1 MGQSTLAETLG
12 PMLQAPDIRQ
22 LGALPVLY
30 PILEALGLR
39 DEVNILRPSKADID
53 LGRITLLL
61 TLNRLMSPQPM
72 NHIEDWAKTTVL
84 PEFLTMSATQLY
96 DKRQVRAM
104 DALHPFI
111 GEVWCHLASRAVRQ
125 EGIDL
130 SAVHWDT
137 TTFYFEGDYTDSDL
151 ARYGRST
158 DHRSDA
164 KQAKLGLSVTDR
176 EQMPLLYRVLAGN
189 AEDSTTAVPHIK
201 ALVAFLARPE
211 LAALGVHPLIISDC
225 KMVSPAAVWTCHRH
239 ELYYLGP
246 VASENAVKDLIRSVS
261 DEELAAHELSYRP
274 KRKAPQDQV
283 FIPYRGVWRSY
294 TFTYRKQSFT
304 DRALV
309 VWSAG
314 KDRLDRQKRKTY
326 IKRLLDELENISRQ
340 LNHGPYQ
347 KRDYAVEQLARARR
361 GSPAKLLVDVN
372 LAGKDGNLQ
381 LTFRINGE
389 RLAAVQQLDGK
400 YVLATN
406 ASHLNADEAMVYF
419 KGQDKVEKSMAVVK
433 GPLQV
438 RPVFLHS
445 DERIEVLVFFNL
457 VALLVRAILRARL
470 KQVGLNYSVD
480 RVLLEFAPL
489 SAVYQQFTDGSEV
502 RKLGSVSAFQQKV
515 LTALDLPSA
524 ERYIREAPFLQSA

>member
-22 LGALPVLY
+22 LGAVPVLY

-39 DEVNILRPSKADID
+39 DEINTLRPSKADID
-53 LGRITLLL
+53 LGRIALLL

-72 NHIEDWAKTTVL
+72 NHVEDWAKTTVL
-84 PEFLTMSATQLY
+84 PEFLTMSAAQLY
-96 DKRQVRAM
+96 DKRLVRAM

-111 GEVWCHLASRAVRQ
+111 GEAWCRLVSRAVRQ

-137 TTFYFEGDYTDSDL
+137 TSFYFEGDYTDSDL
-151 ARYGRST
+151 ARYGRSS

-176 EQMPLLYRVLAGN
+176 EQMPLLYRVLTGN
-189 AEDSTTAVPHIK
+189 TDDRTTAVPHIK
-201 ALVAFLARPE
+201 ALVTFLARPE
-211 LAALGVHPLIISDC
+211 LATLGVHPLIVSDC
-225 KMVSPAAVWTCHRH
+225 KMVTPAAVWACHKH

-246 VASENAVKDLIRSVS
+246 LASENAVKALLRSVS

-274 KRKAPQDQV
+274 KRKAPKDQA
-283 FIPYRGVWRSY
+283 FIAYRGVWRSY

-326 IKRLLDELENISRQ
+326 LKRLLDELDNISRH

-347 KRDYAVEQLARARR
+347 KRDYAVEQLARVRR
-361 GSPAKLLVDVN
+361 GSPAKLLVDVD
-372 LAGKDGNLQ
+372 LAGNDGHLQ
-381 LTFRINGE
+381 LTFRINRE
-389 RLAAVQQLDGK
+389 RLAAAQQLDGK

-419 KGQDKVEKSMAVVK
+419 KGQDKVEKSVGVVK

-438 RPVFLHS
+438 RPVFLHT

-457 VALLVRAILRARL
+457 VALLVRAILRARV
-470 KQVGLNYSVD
+470 KQAGLTHSVD
-480 RVLLEFAPL
+480 RVLVEFAPL
-489 SAVYQQFTDGSEV
+489 SAVYQQFTDGSQV
-502 RKLGSVSAFQQKV
+502 RKLGTVSAFQQKV
-515 LTALDLPSA
+515 LTALELPPP
-524 ERYIREAPFLQSA
+524 ERYIAETPFYKSA